1 MGNTPIDQ
9 NFQTLVVDDKRLMDH
24 LERSSPARR
33 LAACHTDSDLVGR
46 SQAFIEV
53 MRQAEHVANTT
64 LPVLLTGD
72 FGIGK
77 ELVAAAIHLRS
88 GRAEQP
94 FIAVNCGAAPP
105 DSIEAEVFGDGDRG
119 GVWEDADGGT
129 IFLDGIT
136 ETPLPFQ
143 MKLLHALNT
152 GEICRAGSD
161 QTQKVDARVIAASE
175 RDVAAEI
182 AAGRFRS
189 DLFYR
194 FNAVSITLPQTNSVQ
209 TATNGNAAAKEEW
222 VPLSE
227 IEGRYVAQ
235 VLTHTRGNKQAAARV
250 LSIDRKTLDRMIKRH
265 HIDSVKARRA

>member
-105 DSIEAEVFGDGDRG
+105 DSIEAEVFGAGDRG
-119 GVWEDADGGT
+119 GVWEEADGGT

-182 AAGRFRS
+182 ATGRFRS